1 MTRRI
6 IAETL
11 ETIGQRPV
19 DTYFDRVVKYIPADV
34 VAAWVATLGI
44 VKSGGGDSI
53 VLWVAFVF
61 GLVITFLWVLRNTT
75 EPGKP
80 RAYTQCAIS
89 TAAFAVWVFALG
101 EPFASAI
108 PNQAMFG
115 ALLLIAFTLTVGL
128 VVPKEA

>member
-6 IAETL
+6 VSGTL
-11 ETIGQRPV
+11 QATGQRPV

-44 VKSGGGDSI
+44 VKSGGGDAI

-61 GLVITFLWVLRNTT
+61 GLAITFLWVLRNTS
-75 EPGKP
+75 ERGKP

-115 ALLLIAFTLTVGL
+115 ALLLIAFTLAVGL
-128 VVPKEA
+128 VVPKE